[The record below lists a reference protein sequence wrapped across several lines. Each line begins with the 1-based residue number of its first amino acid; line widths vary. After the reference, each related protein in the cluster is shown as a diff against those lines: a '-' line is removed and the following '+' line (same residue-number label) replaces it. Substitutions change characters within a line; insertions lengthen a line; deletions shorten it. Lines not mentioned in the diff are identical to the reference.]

1 MSEIR
6 AMRFLTRFLTAGLLP
21 LCLAGCV
28 KAELVMN
35 RDGPIVPKS
44 AAADAQ
50 TSQFKE
56 LWRTAQTAAMIGS
69 ANDANDPSGRSDVP
83 VTPTE
88 VAANRRLLIAGMA
101 LVYNGCNDFFIKEG
115 ERQEAYAFSKD
126 LTGALVPNLSG
137 ALGLVPSAGVAVPI
151 VGFVGGGITSG
162 ISVAASD
169 FLFGSDNIDDV
180 RTMTMSALAAHES
193 TVMAL
198 FANSVDA
205 SNKAST
211 DQAQTATGNLGNT
224 SRITANF
231 WWVTN
236 QISDHQAIC
245 QPGKILAL
253 AKQSIAK
260 SNICTSTSASS
271 TNGTGASNAPSGA
284 LAPPA
289 AAKPA
294 ATAKQSAGATPKPPA
309 AAPASPL
316 PARVTVEVKPS
327 CDPPPGNTNAS
338 NG

>member
-224 SRITANF
+224 SRITAGGSP
-231 WWVTN
+231 TRYRT
-236 QISDHQAIC
+236 IR
-245 QPGKILAL
+245 
-253 AKQSIAK
+253 QSA
-260 SNICTSTSASS
+260 SRARFLPLPSSRLLNRTSAHRRRRHPRMEQAPR
-271 TNGTGASNAPSGA
+271 TRPAAPS
-284 LAPPA
+284 LPRRPQSPPQ
-289 AAKPA
+289 PR
-294 ATAKQSAGATPKPPA
+294 S
-309 AAPASPL
+309 SPL
-316 PARVTVEVKPS
+316 GQRRNPQPLRRRVRFPR
-327 CDPPPGNTNAS
+327 A
-338 NG
+338 